1 MGITKLRI
9 GPEVY
14 LITPIGDIR
23 TTGEIPILI
32 DSVKMAENIALVA
45 CVRALDGPDLRS

>member
-1 MGITKLRI
+1 MMGLQTLRI

-23 TTGEIPILI
+23 TTGEIPI
-32 DSVKMAENIALVA
+32 
-45 CVRALDGPDLRS
+45 